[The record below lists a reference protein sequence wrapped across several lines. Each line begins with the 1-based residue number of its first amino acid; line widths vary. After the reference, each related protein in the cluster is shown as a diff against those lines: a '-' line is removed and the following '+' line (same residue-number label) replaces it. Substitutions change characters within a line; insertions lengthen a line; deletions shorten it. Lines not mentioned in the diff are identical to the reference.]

1 MNIDFSNPAKLY
13 FITWYTALFL
23 FWMKI
28 CNFYVDVSNEL
39 ILLISISFVALLFQ
53 GFIFKI
59 FYRNKKDIIVNKYL
73 EDKIS
78 KAIKILFIIFFIGNI
93 ITIIIDGGLPFFWYL
108 IGSSKT
114 YDDFGLP
121 TFQGFL
127 NSVYCVMLLCIFFL
141 YSRLR
146 KKNYIAYV
154 YLLLTYPILIMS
166 RGLLVMALLEILG
179 MYIFSKSFDI
189 LKLFKLLLL
198 FISFIWIFG
207 VIGDLRLGE
216 KARKS
221 LDLLITTDYIET
233 FETIPSGFFWVYLYS
248 TTSINNLEINIKNNK
263 PVYYPKNSFKSLIP
277 SVIQQLIYKNYG
289 ERVYDAEM
297 GNEAFNTFTIYTNYL
312 IDFGYYG
319 AIIIF
324 SIISFFFVWIYYKA
338 KSGNPASYFMY
349 PVFFQVF
356 ILSIFSDFILILP
369 VIFQIILIQIIF
381 KNRNN
386 SHV

>member
-1 MNIDFSNPAKLY
+1 MNVDFSNPAKLY
-13 FITWYTALFL
+13 FITWYSGLFL

-28 CNFYVDVSNEL
+28 CNFYVDVSKEL
-39 ILLISISFVALLFQ
+39 VLLISISLLILLFQ
-53 GFIFKI
+53 SFILKKI
-59 FYRNKKDIIVNKYL
+59 YKNKRDIIINKYI
-73 EDKIS
+73 ENKIS
-78 KAIKILFIIFFIGNI
+78 KSIKILFIIFFIGNI
-93 ITIIIDGGLPFFWYL
+93 ITIIIDGGLPIIWYL

-127 NSVYCVMLLCIFFL
+127 NSVYGVILICIFFL
-141 YSRLR
+141 NSKFK
-146 KKNYIAYV
+146 KKNYILYISF
-154 YLLLTYPILIMS
+154 LLAYPILIMS
-166 RGLLVMALLEILG
+166 RGLLVMVLLEILG
-179 MYIFSKSFDI
+179 LYIFSKRFNI
-189 LKLFKLLLL
+189 LKIFKLLLF

-221 LDLLITTDYIET
+221 LDLLITSDYIET
-233 FETIPSGFFWVYLYS
+233 FEKIPSGFFWVYLYS
-248 TTSINNLEINIKNNK
+248 TTSINNLEINIKSNK

-277 SVIQQLIYKNYG
+277 SVIQQLIYKDYG

-312 IDFGYYG
+312 TDFGFYG

-324 SIISFFFVWIYYKA
+324 SIIGFFFMWTYYKA
-338 KSGNPASYFMY
+338 KAGNLASYFIY
-349 PVFFQVF
+349 PVFFQGF

-369 VIFQIILIQIIF
+369 VLFQIILIQLIF
-381 KNRNN
+381 KNRKK
-386 SHV
+386 SYV